1 MFWIAKGLMQMT
13 PMLIYLVC
21 GILASKSTCIVKL
34 WEYGQLLN
42 FDIFITTFNQ
52 NVVYIKFEKNSQSK
66 FCGFC
71 KFLGFKILS
80 SSWDESRTV

>member
-13 PMLIYLVC
+13 PMLIYLLC

-42 FDIFITTFNQ
+42 FDVFITTFNQ
-52 NVVYIKFEKNSQSK
+52 NVVYDKFEKNS
-66 FCGFC
+66 
-71 KFLGFKILS
+71 
-80 SSWDESRTV
+80 